1 MDMPNFGIGV
11 SYIDVCEKASGPYSQ
26 EASEVVQAIRSILAG
41 TIESYFKEYPC
52 HSPSEKRWFQV
63 RLSKFEDET
72 GIKVVAC
79 HETITEVKQ
88 AAEDLKASE
97 ERFRAIFTSVQDLI
111 ALKDYTLRYI
121 LVNPAFERLL
131 GKDSG
136 AILGKKAQDVFGKEA
151 GDHIEGLDRRV
162 LAGETIAEVF
172 ERPVSGIA
180 MTFHDTRVPLRNGG
194 GKIIGVCIVSRDITD
209 RRRLIDRPAKTLPQK
224 YKSRAMNA
232 IFAKAQRAAAT
243 DVTVLLLGESG
254 SGKDYL
260 ARWIHEH
267 SRRSSRPFLGLNCAA
282 ISKELAESELFGHE
296 PGAFTGART
305 RKKGLFELAEGGTLL
320 LNEIG
325 ELPLSLQAKL
335 LTFLD
340 SKSFLRVGGDK
351 HIRIDSRIIAATH
364 RNLETEIAEGRFLE
378 PLFYRLN
385 VFMIRLP
392 PLRDRKEDIP
402 YLVEQIIPQ
411 LLDDLQLEEN
421 PIVDEFFLRQLRN
434 YNWPG
439 NIRELRNVLERAL
452 ILYNGGPLRM
462 DLPQRGLTRNKAV
475 KLNLESGKP
484 LRQILDEVRA
494 QVISDALQ
502 RSDNHAGDAAK
513 MIGISRDAMYRY
525 FKKLGMTPPRRR
537 GRS

>member
-41 TIESYFKEYPC
+41 TIDSYFKEYPC

-162 LAGETIAEVF
+162 LAGETIEEVF